1 MNSHLHP
8 RRSLPHYAVPGMKTI
23 ARTSAA
29 ALAIAAFAPS
39 VASAAHRP
47 TTSPCQPV
55 PVAQTHGKGFEALCR
70 LAYVDHGTVPCL
82 SINTAKPRTCRF
94 TPRSGAWLESTTGAA
109 YAMAGQAISQRGVPG
124 GNYVI
129 ASRRSRK
136 DPPPCMQDPHAPKA
150 SAADS
155 AGTATG
161 TELAGTC
168 TVEVFGSTKNATG
181 LALANYASRTVCSG
195 THDSFD
201 QLTAQFMGSP
211 QPGVWC
217 YKGQGAG
224 LNDQSGTER
233 NANNTYL
240 TGSTRCHIAWSGGY
254 EVYAAKRPATIAYPA
269 PGRVDTKSP
278 IVWRPVSTVPVA
290 N

>member
-1 MNSHLHP
+1 MN
-8 RRSLPHYAVPGMKTI
+8 TI
-23 ARTSAA
+23 AKTSAA
-29 ALAIAAFAPS
+29 LLAVAALAPS
-39 VASAAHRP
+39 AASAAERP
-47 TTSPCQPV
+47 TTSPCRPV
-55 PVAQTHGKGFEALCR
+55 PVADTHGKGFEAFCR
-70 LAYVDHGTVPCL
+70 LAYIDHGTVPCL

-109 YAMAGQAISQRGVPG
+109 YALAGQSISPRGVKG

-136 DPPPCMQDPHAPKA
+136 DPPPCMQGPNAPKA

-155 AGTATG
+155 AGTGATV
-161 TELAGTC
+161 ELASAC
-168 TVEVFGSTKNATG
+168 TVEVFGSAKNASG
-181 LALANYASRTVCSG
+181 LALANYATRPVCSS

-201 QLTAQFMGSP
+201 QLTAQYVGSP
-211 QPGVWC
+211 EPGVWC

-224 LNDQSGTER
+224 LNDRNGTER
-233 NANNTYL
+233 NSSNVYL
-240 TGSTRCHIAWSGGY
+240 TGSQRCHVAWSGGY
-254 EVYAAKRPATIAYPA
+254 EVFAAKRPATISYPA

-278 IVWRPVSTVPVA
+278 IVWRPVTSVLVA

>member
-1 MNSHLHP
+1 MTTSRLT
-8 RRSLPHYAVPGMKTI
+8 K
-23 ARTSAA
+23 TSAA
-29 ALAIAAFAPS
+29 VLAIAAFAPS
-39 VASAAHRP
+39 VSAAAESP
-47 TTSPCQPV
+47 TTSACQPV
-55 PVAQTHGKGFEALCR
+55 PVAETHGKGFEALCR
-70 LAYVDHGTVPCL
+70 LAFIDHGTVPCL

-109 YAMAGQAISQRGVPG
+109 YAMAGQSISPRGVPG

-129 ASRRSRK
+129 ASRHSRK
-136 DPPPCMQDPHAPKA
+136 DPPACMQDPHALKA
-150 SAADS
+150 RAADS
-155 AGTATG
+155 AGTASG
-161 TELAGTC
+161 IELGGTC
-168 TVEVFGSTKNATG
+168 TVETFGSTKNASG
-181 LALANYASRTVCSG
+181 LPLANYATKTVCSS

-217 YKGQGAG
+217 YTGQGAG
-224 LNDQSGTER
+224 LNDRSGIER
-233 NANNTYL
+233 NSSNVYL
-240 TGSTRCHIAWSGGY
+240 TGSKRCHVAWSGGY
-254 EVYAAKRPATIAYPA
+254 EVFAAKRPATMSYPA